1 MQTHRKVVKTV
12 YLSSPGVVHF
22 AVQTDVEVVATLIGH
37 KQTDGK
43 AGSGDRSRQPVTQV
57 SQT

>member
-37 KQTDGK
+37 KQTDRK
-43 AGSGDRSRQPVTQV
+43 AGSGDRSRQPVT
-57 SQT
+57 